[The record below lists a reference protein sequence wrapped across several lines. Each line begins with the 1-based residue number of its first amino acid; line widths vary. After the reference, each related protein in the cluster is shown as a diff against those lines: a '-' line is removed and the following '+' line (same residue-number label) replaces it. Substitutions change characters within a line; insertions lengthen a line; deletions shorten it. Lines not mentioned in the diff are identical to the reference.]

1 MSGFDAGKVNTEF
14 FSDGKWR
21 VNLIC
26 NLGYGD
32 VDKLFPQFHAWS
44 SRKPL
49 GFCKLWR
56 SHPFR
61 LKVECD
67 PA

>member
-1 MSGFDAGKVNTEF
+1 MSAFDARKVNAEF

-32 VDKLFPQFHAWS
+32 TQKLFP
-44 SRKPL
+44 RNP
-49 GFCKLWR
+49 
-56 SHPFR
+56 R
-61 LKVECD
+61 LEFEE
-67 PA
+67 AAAIL